1 MLDSGAEVSPAAGGV
16 LVDAESLGV
25 PALLEPQMQLHVH
38 GGRRG
43 VAQPLTRAVLKFP
56 ETVRQR
62 QTRGLVVQISDT
74 RLWPIAAL
82 DRP

>member
-25 PALLEPQMQLHVH
+25 PALSEPQMQLHVH

-43 VAQPLTRAVLKFP
+43 DEESLNR
-56 ETVRQR
+56 
-62 QTRGLVVQISDT
+62 
-74 RLWPIAAL
+74 
-82 DRP
+82 